1 MNHLKKGKLIVSL
14 FFFTLPFVPAVA
26 SAAVQFSFT
35 PGCALGLNF
44 IHQFRF
50 TDARNALTT
59 ERANNNLAPL
69 LLDDYMDFIQVFLNE
84 QTEEYQRLNAAVP
97 ERIRRFEELPESSPW
112 RLYCRGEIRMHWGM
126 AAMKYGEYWTAFTLF
141 RNAWSDFQE
150 NLRKHPKFV
159 LTEKSL
165 GLLEAAVGSIPQSYK
180 KFAAVLG
187 FSGTISGG
195 LARVERVS
203 RTTPASPDLLMFHH
217 EASLLACWLRL
228 HLLQDPQGAWNLVL
242 AVCNQ
247 HQYYPVACFIRANI
261 AMNTGRNDLAI
272 ETLRGRIPHPNQ
284 HAFWYLEFMLG
295 EALLHRL
302 DTSAETHLRRYLV
315 RFKGQNYLK
324 RSARDLAWVALL
336 KGDMAW
342 YQNYLS
348 LARTMGQE
356 RTDED
361 RQAMRDAWQKFPP
374 DVRLLKARLL
384 CDGGY
389 YTEAL
394 STLGANTYTNAE
406 LQTEFHYRQARILH
420 ELNRTADATQAYL
433 KTMELGKNLERYFAA
448 NAALQLGLI
457 YESRAQR
464 AQAAQYFRMAIN
476 GFPNN
481 KEYRNGIEQ
490 KARAGLQRIGS

>member
-1 MNHLKKGKLIVSL
+1 MNHLKKGKQLVSL
-14 FFFTLPFVPAVA
+14 FFFSLLFVPAVV

-35 PGCALGLNF
+35 PGCARGLNF

-50 TDARNALTT
+50 ADARNALSA
-59 ERANNNLAPL
+59 ERANNNLAPQ

-84 QTEEYQRLNAAVP
+84 QTEEYQKLYAAVP
-97 ERIRRFEELPESSPW
+97 ERIRSFEQLPESSPW
-112 RLYCRGEIRMHWGM
+112 RLYGRGEIRMHWGL

-150 NLRKHPKFV
+150 NLRRHPKFV

-180 KFAAVLG
+180 KFASVLG
-187 FSGTISGG
+187 FTGSISGG

-203 RTTPASPDLLMFHH
+203 RTTPASPDLLLFHH

-242 AVCNQ
+242 AVCDQ
-247 HQYYPVACFIRANI
+247 YPYYPTACFIRANI

-272 ETLRGRIPHPNQ
+272 ETLQGRISHPNQ
-284 HAFWYLEFMLG
+284 QPFWYLDYMLG
-295 EALLHRL
+295 QALMHRL
-302 DTSAETHLRRYLV
+302 DTAAEVPLRRYLV

-324 RSARDLAWVALL
+324 RAARDLAWVALL

-361 RQAMRDAWQKFPP
+361 RQAMRDAWQKNPP

-389 YTEAL
+389 YTRAL
-394 STLGANTYTNAE
+394 STLGENTYTGAE
-406 LQTEFHYRQARILH
+406 LQTEYHYRQARILH
-420 ELNRTADATQAYL
+420 ELKRSAEAEQAYL
-433 KTMELGKNLERYFAA
+433 KTIELGKDLERYFAA

-457 YESRAQR
+457 YEARAQR
-464 AQAAQYFRMAIN
+464 VQAALYYRMAIN

-490 KARAGLQRIGS
+490 KARAGLQRIGA